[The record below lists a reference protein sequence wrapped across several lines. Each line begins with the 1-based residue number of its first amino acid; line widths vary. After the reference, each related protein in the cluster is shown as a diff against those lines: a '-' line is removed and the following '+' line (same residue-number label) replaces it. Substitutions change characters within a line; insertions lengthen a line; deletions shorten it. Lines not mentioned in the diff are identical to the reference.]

1 MPSTLFFEGDHPDF
15 IATCDADYCM
25 AEKAITN
32 DNVTMRQNLDKEVKA
47 RRERGMHEL
56 HYMQ

>member
-47 RRERGMHEL
+47 RS
-56 HYMQ
+56 